1 MYQQD
6 DDGPKV
12 GGAFA
17 AAFLLLA
24 LVCLGAFGAVAGG
37 AFKPLPVAR
46 LLVAPGKV
54 ERALGRDIGRKD
66 KAVDQRLP
74 AMTAS
79 IGAAPIC
86 NFEACGRAFL
96 VSDLQISALRRPPP
110 ALQDREYA
118 ECQALNQPRSAAFSS
133 ISQVPRNP

>member
-96 VSDLQISALRRPPP
+96 SFRPSDFSLTTAPAGFAGSRICRMPSAEPT
-110 ALQDREYA
+110 
-118 ECQALNQPRSAAFSS
+118 AFSGV
-133 ISQVPRNP
+133 Q